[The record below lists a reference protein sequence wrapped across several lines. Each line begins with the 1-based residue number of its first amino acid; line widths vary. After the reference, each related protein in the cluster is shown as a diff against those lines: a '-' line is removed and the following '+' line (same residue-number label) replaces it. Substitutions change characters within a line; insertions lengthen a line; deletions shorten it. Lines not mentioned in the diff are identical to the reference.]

1 MEIRQKT
8 IILLI
13 FSSFMSVGWGQDC
26 IDGLEVELWGE
37 CYNIEETTT
46 LILSGLTGEIPPEI
60 GNLTNLIGLVLSSN
74 QFIGEIPPEIGN
86 LTNLTGLFL
95 NNNQLTGRIP
105 SEIGNLTNLTNLD
118 LSDNELTE
126 EIPPEIGNL
135 TNLFQ
140 LLLNNN
146 QLMGEIPESICNIDI
161 FWISFPYFDID
172 NNQLCPPYPDCIS
185 EEDIGYQ
192 DTSECEEPSL
202 CDEGYTEIDGECYY
216 QSDLD
221 VVQDFID
228 SNESLNGYSPITLTS
243 PNNWLNG
250 HLKTFLLYDR
260 GITSIPESIGN
271 LDSLDMIYFF
281 ENEIESVPESIGNL
295 INLTFLDLGRNN
307 ISNIPDTIWDL
318 VNLTTLNFQENQL
331 TSISDEVC
339 NIYSN
344 LEYEPFLSMNQICP
358 PYPECLT
365 EENIGY
371 QDTSECFL
379 CEDGYI
385 ELWGECY
392 TITFTTYLD
401 LSEMGLSGEIPS
413 EIGDLTN
420 LTNLDLGGN
429 QLSGEIPSEICN
441 LNNLSV
447 LDLGGNQLSGEI
459 PSEICNLTN
468 LTELELG
475 GNQLSGE
482 IPSCIGNLTNLTFLH
497 LEYNQLSGE
506 IPSEI
511 GNLTNLIWLNFIHNQ
526 LSGEIPSSICN
537 LDMSW
542 SNPNNFNI
550 YENQLCPPYP
560 ECIEDYVGE
569 QDTSECVDCLLG
581 DINNDSILN
590 ILDIVSMITL
600 ILDGEY
606 DECGDVNSDGELNVI
621 DVVIFVNII
630 LSIP

>member
-1 MEIRQKT
+1 MGGCTGSIPSSIGNLTNLTFLSLYDNQLNGEIPSEICNQGD
-8 IILLI
+8 
-13 FSSFMSVGWGQDC
+13 SSPSLFNNQLCPPYPDCGEGPITSEEEQDTSNC
-26 IDGLEVELWGE
+26 EEPSLCDEEIEVELWGE

-126 EIPPEIGNL
+126 EIPSEIGNL

-192 DTSECEEPSL
+192 DTSECSI
-202 CDEGYTEIDGECYY
+202 CNDGYTEIDGECYY

-228 SNESLNGYSPITLTS
+228 SNESLYGYSPLTLTTTI
-243 PNNWLNG
+243 NWLNG
-250 HLKTFLLYDR
+250 HLGSFLLYDI
-260 GITSIPESIGN
+260 GITTIPETIGN

-295 INLTFLDLGRNN
+295 INLRFLDLGRNN
-307 ISNIPDTIWDL
+307 ISNIPDTIWGL
-318 VNLTTLNFQENQL
+318 ENLTTLNFQENQL

-344 LEYEPFLSMNQICP
+344 LEYGPFLSMNQICP

-371 QDTSECFL
+371 QDTSECLYIGDECFTDDEVFGYYDCDL
-379 CEDGYI
+379 CCQTSELIDNWLGDGV
-385 ELWGECY
+385 CDM
-392 TITFTTYLD
+392 YLF
-401 LSEMGLSGEIPS
+401 SGCS
-413 EIGDLTN
+413 EIFPNFD
-420 LTNLDLGGN
+420 
-429 QLSGEIPSEICN
+429 CY
-441 LNNLSV
+441 
-447 LDLGGNQLSGEI
+447 
-459 PSEICNLTN
+459 
-468 LTELELG
+468 ELG
-475 GNQLSGE
+475 YDCGDCESYGGTPWDGSDPLGF
-482 IPSCIGNLTNLTFLH
+482 C
-497 LEYNQLSGE
+497 Y
-506 IPSEI
+506 
-511 GNLTNLIWLNFIHNQ
+511 
-526 LSGEIPSSICN
+526 
-537 LDMSW
+537 
-542 SNPNNFNI
+542 
-550 YENQLCPPYP
+550 
-560 ECIEDYVGE
+560 ECII
-569 QDTSECVDCLLG
+569 G
-581 DINNDSILN
+581 DVNNDSILN

-606 DECGDVNSDGELNVI
+606 HECGDVNSDGVLNI
-621 DVVIFVNII
+621 LDVVIFVNII